1 MFVREET
8 TLHRFEPMPHFVTF
22 DNFTARPTIRPG
34 GVENGYRLKD
44 VIITSFDN
52 NDSNFQPSNQ
62 FESKAIVHPSFQ
74 PEADGF
80 MKLGDIKGDAITVD
94 PKTGDKTDRF
104 TTGGGGDSINSWRDV
119 RDHNHGKFAD
129 DLTNAGQQGY
139 TEVEWTHLKGDVWTN
154 GSATS
159 IRDGI
164 KGSGFHGGLAHGA
177 VHPDTPMDTHPND
190 NLLGHIG
197 SGADALTNYRPE
209 GFSEVEIHFVNPNA
223 GQKGFTWEAAA
234 DIWTNGGASTF
245 NAHAL
250 TQKVQHGCFEMQ
262 SGFSTENLDTGLRSD
277 NRFVIEPVNLLQG
290 LDAGSMNYAEA
301 VGLDSSTLATAI
313 QKPMNELIS

>member
-1 MFVREET
+1 MAAF
-8 TLHRFEPMPHFVTF
+8 MKIGG
-22 DNFTARPTIRPG
+22 IRG
-34 GVENGYRLKD
+34 E
-44 VIITSFDN
+44 FA
-52 NDSNFQPSNQ
+52 PSR
-62 FESKAIVHPSFQ
+62 K
-74 PEADGF
+74 ADGVS
-80 MKLGDIKGDAITVD
+80 DQVAQ
-94 PKTGDKTDRF
+94 F

-129 DLTNAGQQGY
+129 DLTNVGQQGY
-139 TEVEWTHLKGDVWTN
+139 TEVEWTYLKGDVWTN

-164 KGSGFHGGLAHGA
+164 TGSGFHGGLAHGA

-190 NLLGHIG
+190 LFFDPGGGL
-197 SGADALTNYRPE
+197 ALTNYRSE
-209 GFSEVEIHFVNPNA
+209 GIGLDHPIFEDGALKRRI
-223 GQKGFTWEAAA
+223 
-234 DIWTNGGASTF
+234 DGGS

-277 NRFVIEPVNLLQG
+277 NRFVIEPVNLFQG

-301 VGLDSSTLATAI
+301 VGLDSSTLETAI
-313 QKPMNELIS
+313 QKPINELVS